1 MRLTLTRPDDWHL
14 HLRDGEMLKSVL
26 PDTARRFARAIAM
39 PNLVPPVVN
48 AAQARGYYER
58 IRAAT
63 PAGADFEPLIVLYL
77 TEGTTP
83 DDIAEAKASGIVHA
97 VKWYP
102 AGATTNSH
110 AGVQD
115 IARCD
120 AVLAAME
127 RHDLPLLVHGEVT
140 DPSVDIFDREKAFID
155 RFLIGIVERFP
166 GLRVVFEHIT
176 TRDAAQFVEAA
187 PARVGATITAH
198 HLLLNRNALFVGGV
212 RPHHYCL
219 PVLKREVHRQALV
232 AAAPVAAPSSSSAP
246 IARRMRAT
254 PKKRPAA
261 VRASTPRTR
270 PSSYMP
276 RRSSKPARSTGSK
289 RSPAS
294 TARTFTGCRATPA
307 RSRSKSSRGRCRPRS
322 RLPDTSWCRS
332 APARRSPGAWSDH
345 PPPLNPSGGAGHD
358 PAPTRTA
365 RRRPAGA
372 CYAAPTPIS
381 VLAVQAGAALAG

>member
-187 PARVGATITAH
+187 PARVSATITAH

-212 RPHHYCL
+212 RPHYYCL

-232 AAAPVAAPSSSSAP
+232 AAATGGSTKFFLGTDSAP
-246 IARRMRAT
+246 HARHT
-254 PKKRPAA
+254 KEAA
-261 VRASTPRTR
+261 CGCAGI
-270 PSSYMP
+270 Y
-276 RRSSKPARSTGSK
+276 
-289 RSPAS
+289 
-294 TARTFTGCRATPA
+294 TAHAA
-307 RSRSKSSRGRCRPRS
+307 IE
-322 RLPDTSWCRS
+322 L
-332 APARRSPGAWSDH
+332 
-345 PPPLNPSGGAGHD
+345 
-358 PAPTRTA
+358 
-365 RRRPAGA
+365 
-372 CYAAPTPIS
+372 YAEAFE
-381 VLAVQAGAALAG
+381 QAGALDRLEAFASFHGPDFYRLPRNTSTITLEKQPWTVPASQPAAGHELVPFRAGEIIAWRLV